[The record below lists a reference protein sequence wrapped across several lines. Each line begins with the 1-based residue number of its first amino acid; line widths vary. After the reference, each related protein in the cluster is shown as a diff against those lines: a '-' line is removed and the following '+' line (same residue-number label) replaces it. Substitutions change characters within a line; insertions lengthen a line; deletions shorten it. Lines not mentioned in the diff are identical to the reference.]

1 MASDFWGAYNAVVCA
16 MPQRCL
22 AHLLRELAHTVQYKF
37 LGRHWPVFAKKLRGL
52 VGDAI
57 RLRRRRE

>member
-1 MASDFWGAYNAVVCA
+1 

-37 LGRHWPVFAKKLRGL
+37 LGRHWPEFAKKLRGL